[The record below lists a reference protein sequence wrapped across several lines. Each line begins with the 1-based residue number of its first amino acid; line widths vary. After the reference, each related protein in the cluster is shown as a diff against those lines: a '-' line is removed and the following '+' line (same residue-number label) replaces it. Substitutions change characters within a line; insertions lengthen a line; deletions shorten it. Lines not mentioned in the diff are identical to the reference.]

1 MLDSNRILKIIL
13 YYFEI
18 LILLYLN
25 NFRVNSV
32 LQSQYDIDFLTIS
45 WIF

>member
-32 LQSQYDIDFLTIS
+32 LQSQYDIDFLTIW